1 MEASK
6 IILFPH
12 PFYTIHRTLCIFLSC
27 TLLNRITLSYYPYIV
42 QYKSTVR
49 IFSTKENG
57 NSHVLAISH
66 SLLLLLDLQPA
77 AFRTASIYSIYSLN
91 DFDIYHTM
99 FKHLLPFARPATSS
113 CRQLRTIAKKELP
126 TPKFEKRLDIVILGT
141 PNVGKSV
148 ILNKMVDSKIAA
160 TSRKQHTTRSEI
172 LGVFNYRNT
181 QLAFYD
187 TPGYIRKV
195 DARKADT
202 RTLNAT
208 AAATAKKADVA
219 LIVVDSARCK
229 SVHYHDAFCEL
240 VRLGLDNAKKEIIL
254 VLNKVDLINPKSE
267 LLDITRMLVSLVN
280 GVKLGPGNEHKAK
293 LDTTTFMISAL
304 ENDGLV
310 DMKNYLIGSADM
322 KPWVLSADEGVT
334 GSSMES
340 RVEEIVL
347 EKLLEHTHEEIP
359 YIADIECTDIQ
370 PLRGRIVEVN
380 VNIWIDT
387 PGQQRIIV
395 GQQGRTLVKLRQSA
409 VEDLEGI
416 MDKKVILRL
425 WVKLRNGKEMSYK
438 MGNDDTN

>member
-1 MEASK
+1 MLRRLVTHVNALPSASR
-6 IILFPH
+6 H
-12 PFYTIHRTLCIFLSC
+12 
-27 TLLNRITLSYYPYIV
+27 
-42 QYKSTVR
+42 
-49 IFSTKENG
+49 
-57 NSHVLAISH
+57 
-66 SLLLLLDLQPA
+66 
-77 AFRTASIYSIYSLN
+77 
-91 DFDIYHTM
+91 
-99 FKHLLPFARPATSS
+99 
-113 CRQLRTIAKKELP
+113 LRTIAKKDLP

-148 ILNKMVDSKIAA
+148 ILNKMVNSKIAA

-172 LGVFNYRNT
+172 LGVFNYRNI

-187 TPGYIRKV
+187 TPGYIRK
-195 DARKADT
+195 AEATKLDT
-202 RTLNAT
+202 KTLNAT

-219 LIVVDSARCK
+219 LIVVDAARCK
-229 SVHYHDAFCEL
+229 HVLYQDAFCEL

-254 VLNKVDLINPKSE
+254 VLNKVDLVNPKSE
-267 LLDITRMLVSLVN
+267 LLETTRMLVSLVN
-280 GVKLGPGNEHKAK
+280 GVKLGPGNEHKAQ

-310 DMKNYLIGSADM
+310 DMKNYLLGSADI
-322 KPWVLSADEGVT
+322 KPWVLSAEDGVT

-347 EKLLEHTHEEIP
+347 EKMLEYTHEEIP
-359 YIADIECTDIQ
+359 YIADIECTGIDPI
-370 PLRGRIVEVN
+370 RGTLVEVN

-416 MDKKVILRL
+416 MNKKVILKL
-425 WVKLRNGKEMSYK
+425 WVKLRKGKGMESK
-438 MGNDDTN
+438 KSEEENE

>member
-1 MEASK
+1 
-6 IILFPH
+6 
-12 PFYTIHRTLCIFLSC
+12 
-27 TLLNRITLSYYPYIV
+27 
-42 QYKSTVR
+42 
-49 IFSTKENG
+49 
-57 NSHVLAISH
+57 
-66 SLLLLLDLQPA
+66 
-77 AFRTASIYSIYSLN
+77 
-91 DFDIYHTM
+91 M